1 MSRAPLPD
9 DGITAS
15 GRHAHCLLR
24 GRYSSVIA
32 PTDSF
37 ANPRWLFYPSA
48 LASSKKSLQ
57 VATSPCCQWDLPDVI
72 SANLSPDAWSPC
84 TAVLRSALACFFLR
98 VIGLPQQRSGSAS
111 RYHPRNTTSRG
122 SVCRSCRHFFMFKP
136 PSFLASQIVP
146 TAAHT
151 ATRQPRLL
159 HPGTPC
165 FVASARTG
173 YASRPNTGN

>member
-9 DGITAS
+9 DGVTAS

-84 TAVLRSALACFFLR
+84 TAVPRSAL
-98 VIGLPQQRSGSAS
+98 RSEE
-111 RYHPRNTTSRG
+111 HTSELQ
-122 SVCRSCRHFFMFKP
+122 S
-136 PSFLASQIVP
+136 L
-146 TAAHT
+146 
-151 ATRQPRLL
+151 
-159 HPGTPC
+159 
-165 FVASARTG
+165 
-173 YASRPNTGN
+173 

>member
-9 DGITAS
+9 DGVTAS

-57 VATSPCCQWDLPDVI
+57 VTTSPCCQWDLPDVI
-72 SANLSPDAWSPC
+72 SANLSPDAWSRA
-84 TAVLRSALACFFLR
+84 TAVPRSALACFFLR

-111 RYHPRNTTSRG
+111 RFY
-122 SVCRSCRHFFMFKP
+122 
-136 PSFLASQIVP
+136 
-146 TAAHT
+146 
-151 ATRQPRLL
+151 PRLRL
-159 HPGTPC
+159 HAEAFSKLQT
-165 FVASARTG
+165 FLDVQASEFARLPDRSYRCANRHRAAETLTSG
-173 YASRPNTGN
+173 HTVLRYLRTYRIC

>member
-9 DGITAS
+9 DGVTAS

-57 VATSPCCQWDLPDVI
+57 VTTSPCCQWDLPDVI

-84 TAVLRSALACFFLR
+84 TAVPRSALACFFLR

-122 SVCRSCRHFFMFKP
+122 SVFRSCRHFFMFKP
-136 PSFLASQIVP
+136 PSLLASQIVP